1 MKNRFLYIFIL
12 FPLVAFAQQYWQ
24 ASTPKNHEIQKA
36 YHLDLMALQKNIQQK
51 AEVQIPTK
59 NGDFTKYKLVENSNF
74 SPELAKKYPHIKSY
88 IGYANGS
95 QLRLSISP
103 QKIDALVIHDKG
115 GITTLAKNK
124 NSYSTYAVNHN
135 KLNFDF
141 NCLTPEATNVLPPAI
156 SELPLKTDGKR
167 RVYRTAIAVT
177 GEYTQY
183 HGGTKEKA
191 LAAINTSLTHVN
203 AVLEKELSVHLEL
216 IPDEDKIIF
225 TEAKTDPF
233 SEAKTGVKNG
243 TWGRELQEVLDKKI
257 GNENYDLGHLL
268 GASFGGGLSI
278 DIGTVCVNGKKGS
291 AFTAPYDAK
300 PEGLNFDVDFLT
312 HEIGHQLGATH
323 IFSKKELPR
332 EESYVE
338 PGSGS
343 TIMGYAGIVNE
354 DGGKFNVQSR
364 SDNYFNQVSIFQ
376 MSYVLGKKNCG
387 KITDSPTQPPVADA
401 GEDYTIPAKTP
412 FVLKGEAEGSNK
424 EDYTYTWEQ
433 LNSSQSLNYTN
444 ADANSKTD
452 PLFRSVKPSK
462 EKERMFPSWNLI
474 KKQMLTDAPFES
486 LSNVARSLKFGF
498 VVRDGRDYGQVAT
511 DHMTV
516 NVQASDTGFSV
527 VKPKAYETVAKGGE
541 LKVEWN
547 IAKTNIAPINVSK
560 VNIYLVTDQAGK
572 MQKTLVKENAS
583 NDGEE
588 TVQLPTDFEAK
599 QAYILIESVGNI
611 FFAVSQPFS
620 VGYKAYNV
628 CKNYYPNE
636 KLPLA
641 IADGAT
647 ASNLNFQEYTK
658 ITFPVSE
665 EGLISYVKLKLG
677 IEHQRMRDLQAY
689 LISPSGEMA
698 EIFTK
703 PCSENDNANYINA
716 EISDKA
722 SVMKC
727 TESVQ
732 DFKPQVPF
740 ATFNGVSQKGEWKL
754 LVGDG
759 IKPYQGKI
767 TTANL
772 NLCAV
777 VFSSLLPERASNK
790 HVELYPSPAHRNVNV
805 KISNLTKPGVKFKIY
820 NLVGQLIKQDEDYTQ
835 TGNFIKKINIIGIPP
850 GVYILQAEGNDFLE
864 SIKFIIE

>member
-1 MKNRFLYIFIL
+1 MKKYYLYLLIL
-12 FPLVAFAQQYWQ
+12 FPLASFAQQYWQ
-24 ASTPKNHEIQKA
+24 AKAPRNQQIQKE
-36 YHLDLMALQKNIQQK
+36 YQLDFMALQKNIQQR
-51 AEVQIPTK
+51 AEVQIPNK
-59 NGDFTKYKLVENSNF
+59 NGDFTKYQLVENSNF

-115 GITTLAKNK
+115 GITTLAKDK
-124 NSYSTYAVNHN
+124 NSYSVYAVNHN

-141 NCLTPEATNVLPPAI
+141 NCLTPETFNVLPPVQI
-156 SELPLKTDGKR
+156 LPLKTDAKR
-167 RVYRTAIAVT
+167 RTYRTAIAVT
-177 GEYTQY
+177 GEYTKY

-191 LAAINTSLTHVN
+191 LAAINASLTHVN

-216 IPDEDKIIF
+216 IPNEDEIIF
-225 TEAKTDPF
+225 TEAQTDPF
-233 SEAKTGVKNG
+233 TEAQIGIKNG
-243 TWGRELQEVLDKKI
+243 TWSRELQELLDDKI
-257 GNENYDLGHLL
+257 GNANYDLGHLL
-268 GASFGGGLSI
+268 GASFGGGFAA
-278 DIGTVCVNGKKGS
+278 DIGTVCENGKKGS

-300 PEGLNFDVDFLT
+300 PEGINFDIDFLT

-323 IFSKKELPR
+323 IFSKKE
-332 EESYVE
+332 EKGVDSYVE

-354 DGGKFNVQSR
+354 DGGKFNVQSH
-364 SDNYFNQVSIFQ
+364 SDNYFNQISILQ
-376 MSYVLGKKNCG
+376 MNYTLNSKQNCG
-387 KITDSPTQPPVADA
+387 KIQELPTKPPVADA
-401 GEDYTIPAKTP
+401 GKDYTIPAKTP
-412 FVLKGEAEGSNK
+412 FVLKGEAEGTNK

-433 LNSSQSLNYTN
+433 LNSSQSLNYAN
-444 ADANSKTD
+444 ADTNSKTN

-462 EKERMFPSWNLI
+462 EKERMFPSWELI

-486 LSNVARSLKFGF
+486 LSNIARVLKFGF

-511 DHMTV
+511 DHMEV

-527 VKPKAYETVAKGGE
+527 VKPKEFESVAKGGE

-547 IAKTNIAPINVSK
+547 IAKTNKAPINVSK

-588 TVQLPTDFEAK
+588 TIQLPTDFESK

-620 VGYKAYNV
+620 VGYRINNV
-628 CKNYYPNE
+628 CRNYSAKE
-636 KLPLA
+636 RLPLP
-641 IADGAT
+641 IEDGKT
-647 ASNLNFQEYTK
+647 AKLEFKEYTK
-658 ITFPVSE
+658 ITFSVPND
-665 EGLISYVKLKLG
+665 GLVNNVKLDLG
-677 IEHQRMRDLQAY
+677 INHSRMSDLQAY
-689 LISPSGEMA
+689 LVSPSGEVT

-703 PCSENDNANYINA
+703 LCLDEENSGINA
-716 EISDKA
+716 EISDDKSA
-722 SVMKC
+722 VRC
-727 TESVQ
+727 TEIVH

-740 ATFNGVSQKGEWKL
+740 KLFNGTPQKGEWKL
-754 LVGDG
+754 LIGDG
-759 IKPYQGKI
+759 VLPYEGKI
-767 TTANL
+767 TKANL
-772 NLCAV
+772 NLCAST
-777 VFSSLLPERASNK
+777 FGDFAIEKFSNK
-790 HVELYPSPAHRNVNV
+790 HLELYPNPAYNDVNV

-820 NLVGQLIKQDEDYTQ
+820 NLVGQLIKQDENYTQ
-835 TGNFIKKINIIGIPP
+835 TGNFIQKINIIGIPS
-850 GVYILQAEGNDFLE
+850 GVYILQAEGNDFSE